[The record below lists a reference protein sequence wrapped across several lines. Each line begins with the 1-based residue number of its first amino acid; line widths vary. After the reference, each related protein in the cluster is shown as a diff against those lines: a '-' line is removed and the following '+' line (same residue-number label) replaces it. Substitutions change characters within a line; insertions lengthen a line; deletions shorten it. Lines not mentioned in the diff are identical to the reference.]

1 MWKRK
6 TLDPPSYI
14 DLEKANKLNDKGQ
27 MAEPADKPPEFPIQ
41 LAGKIN
47 PEVQDNLFANSAPY
61 VRYQSRAEWKRG
73 HSWNGSN
80 ASSIT
85 VNESAYNS
93 YREML
98 QKKAKLTSRD
108 SGSDYS
114 WKDPG
119 HIENRGKAAGSVSS
133 VNSDAS
139 PYSQISE
146 RIFIKNVR
154 MPPQFLTPTRP
165 PSVASPPRSK
175 LMSPP
180 RPPRVRET
188 IALPF

>member
-14 DLEKANKLNDKGQ
+14 DLEKANKSNKKGQ
-27 MAEPADKPPEFPIQ
+27 MAEPVGKSPELPIQ
-41 LAGKIN
+41 LTGKIN
-47 PEVQDNLFANSAPY
+47 PEEQDNLFAGGAPY
-61 VRYQSRAEWKRG
+61 VRYQSRAERKRG

-98 QKKAKLTSRD
+98 QKRAKLTSSIVWTDSTRRD
-108 SGSDYS
+108 SRSDYD

-119 HIENRGKAAGSVSS
+119 HIENRGKSAGGVLSVYGH
-133 VNSDAS
+133 AS

-146 RIFIKNVR
+146 RIFINGVR
-154 MPPQFLTPTRP
+154 MPPQFLTPTRL
-165 PSVASPPRSK
+165 PSVVSCD
-175 LMSPP
+175 
-180 RPPRVRET
+180 VQ
-188 IALPF
+188 